1 MKNNIKQRLK
11 AVLMAFIFLGT
22 LTITQAQSLIPE
34 RKISE
39 LPLVFMSEGVN
50 LHFISPEPIQ
60 FVDLSTNEL
69 IGDLPAENIARIKIN
84 DENDESINDSIPT
97 KVKRPTKKL
106 HQGSELGIITIVGQS
121 FMAQY
126 RAVYR
131 RRSNIG
137 ITTNLQI
144 EADQM
149 QPLDYPN
156 IQFSNIELRDFATKI
171 FQKKIKK
178 PIRKE
183 KDLKLTLQLNN
194 VYVMSDYIFLDITF
208 KNKSNLSYDID
219 DIKFSIEDKKIYKAT
234 NNQSIVIKPIYQLYK
249 QQSFR
254 KNLRNIYVF
263 KKFTYPNSKVLNI
276 RLIEKQLSG
285 RTIELKVK
293 YSDILNADTF

>member
-1 MKNNIKQRLK
+1 MKNNFKQRLK
-11 AVLMAFIFLGT
+11 AVLMAFIFLGS
-22 LTITQAQSLIPE
+22 TITQAQSLIPE

-69 IGDLPAENIARIKIN
+69 VGDLPAENIARIKIN
-84 DENDESINDSIPT
+84 DENESVNDSVLT
-97 KVKRPTKKL
+97 KRPTKEL

-126 RAVYR
+126 RAVFIKR
-131 RRSNIG
+131 GDIG

-144 EADQM
+144 KAEQM

-156 IQFSNIELRDFATKI
+156 IQFSNLELRDFTTKI
-171 FQKKIKK
+171 SQTKIKK
-178 PIRKE
+178 PIRE
-183 KDLKLTLQLNN
+183 KRDLKLTLQLNN
-194 VYVMSDYIFLDITF
+194 VYVMSDYIFLDITL

-249 QQSFR
+249 RQSFR

-263 KKFTYPNSKVLNI
+263 NKFTYPNSKVLKI

-285 RTIELKVK
+285 RSIELKIK